1 MDLTDLLEKFAIL
14 VVVLFA
20 VFVIVYVSIAIFL
33 NKFNKLVYGKSTALA
48 WIPICNIYLLGKL
61 TINKLVGWILVIL
74 MILSSNLSV
83 GGNQVTIIPENIKSI
98 MIPAMGIIEFILLI
112 YAIVKY
118 NKMKKNTYNATN

>member
-1 MDLTDLLEKFAIL
+1 MNLIDLLEKFAIL
-14 VVVLFA
+14 VVALFA

-61 TINKLVGWILVIL
+61 TINKLVGWILVVLTI
-74 MILSSNLSV
+74 ISGNFSSVS
-83 GGNQVTIIPENIKSI
+83 NQVTIIPENIKSI

-118 NKMKKNTYNATN
+118 NKMKKNVNIAVN

>member
-1 MDLTDLLEKFAIL
+1 MA
-14 VVVLFA
+14 
-20 VFVIVYVSIAIFL
+20 
-33 NKFNKLVYGKSTALA
+33 ALA
-48 WIPICNIYLLGKL
+48 WIPICNVYLLGKL
-61 TINKLVGWILVIL
+61 TINKLFGWILVIL
-74 MILSSNLSV
+74 IILSGNLSV